1 MKGFAH
7 SVSTAAFLGLVT
19 LPQVTVT
26 GQSWMQD
33 PSANQGLVD
42 GEGTKKQQS
51 AATTAV
57 LDGNDPQQRGL
68 GETGYD
74 DALDVQGSPK
84 ARAFNALRRRKYWAT
99 TEFRA
104 STTTCHANNGDSS
117 SASSFHK
124 TLPHDEYGQV
134 DPDAFEALLECVAEG
149 DFDKCEQVP
158 AGDESG
164 FLIQPIGGNAVDFTG
179 PASSALTAP
188 SAPALNSEEV
198 AANMAELYW
207 MALTRDVP
215 FSKYGE
221 NEDTVAAAE
230 NLATMPGFAKMTG
243 VAVGMDGKADPQS
256 QLFRSTAVGVETG
269 PMISQLLVKDF
280 TLDSIT
286 VTPKMTTFVPGV
298 DYMTDYDEW
307 LHIQN
312 GGSPSVVPAED
323 SEKRY
328 IRNARDLSRLV
339 VTDTIYTEMFR
350 AALILLGEGAISK
363 AGFNGPYANSTRQ
376 KGFVSYGASHVMKIL
391 GSAEVAQRSSW
402 FQKWNVHMYAR
413 PEAFAGT
420 IHNVILGNIDVD
432 VDASILGNTELL
444 ERVASQNAIQNGQ
457 TGNPMP
463 TYLLSQATAGGSPSH
478 PSYPAG
484 HAVQN
489 GAYATVLKALVG
501 LERGGSCFSD
511 PVFPDDEGLTLQ
523 PYTGD
528 DCLTYE
534 GEINKLAVNIA
545 FGRAMDGVHW
555 RFDSEE
561 GLRLGETIG
570 VRMLQEVNY
579 THTMLQ

>member
-1 MKGFAH
+1 
-7 SVSTAAFLGLVT
+7 
-19 LPQVTVT
+19 
-26 GQSWMQD
+26 
-33 PSANQGLVD
+33 
-42 GEGTKKQQS
+42 
-51 AATTAV
+51 
-57 LDGNDPQQRGL
+57 
-68 GETGYD
+68 
-74 DALDVQGSPK
+74 
-84 ARAFNALRRRKYWAT
+84 
-99 TEFRA
+99 
-104 STTTCHANNGDSS
+104 
-117 SASSFHK
+117 
-124 TLPHDEYGQV
+124 QV
-134 DPDAFEALLECVAEG
+134 DPDAFDALLECVAEG

-221 NEDTVAAAE
+221 DEGTVAAAE
-230 NLATMPGFAKMTG
+230 NLSTMPGFAKMTG

-312 GGSPSVVPAED
+312 GGSPNVVPAED

-376 KGFVSYGASHVMKIL
+376 KGFVSYGASHVMRIL
-391 GSAEVAQRSSW
+391 GSAEVSQRSSW

-432 VDASILGNTELL
+432 VGASILGNTELL
-444 ERVASQNAIQNGQ
+444 ERVAAQNAIQNGQ
-457 TGNPMP
+457 TGNPVP

-501 LERGGSCFSD
+501 LERGGSCFND
-511 PVFPDDEGLTLQ
+511 PVFPDDEGLTLL
-523 PYTGD
+523 PYTGV

-561 GLRLGETIG
+561 GLRLGEAIG
-570 VRMLQEVNY
+570 VRMLQQEAAEFPEQHAYEFRLMAGQTIRLEPDGSFYVDSTKCSGNSF
-579 THTMLQ
+579 MGADLC